1 MKIQFAFQ
9 RAKTIPIVTRINIAL
24 AANVK
29 QVYGFYA
36 DNDFY
41 YIFTLASPKNILKSY
56 FPKVALSMVWEGME
70 HQEEAVLKSS
80 YVRPMEY
87 VEKDVRC

>member
-41 YIFTLASPKNILKSY
+41 YNDHIFTLASPKNILESH
-56 FPKVALSMVWEGME
+56 FSQVALSMV
-70 HQEEAVLKSS
+70 
-80 YVRPMEY
+80 
-87 VEKDVRC
+87 

>member
-9 RAKTIPIVTRINIAL
+9 RAKTILIVTRINIAL

-41 YIFTLASPKNILKSY
+41 YNDFYTSFA
-56 FPKVALSMVWEGME
+56 
-70 HQEEAVLKSS
+70 
-80 YVRPMEY
+80 
-87 VEKDVRC
+87 